1 VIQFLKLG
9 VVMQIRNHIVE
20 FVNLVIIEK
29 LHLKKQELQI
39 KQNI

>member
-9 VVMQIRNHIVE
+9 VVIQIKNIIVE
-20 FVNLVIIEK
+20 YVNLVIIEK
-29 LHLKKQELQI
+29 LHLKKLELMI

>member
-9 VVMQIRNHIVE
+9 VAILAENIIVV
-20 FVNLVIIEK
+20 FVSLVIIEK
-29 LHLKKQELQI
+29 LLLTNLELKI